1 MESLTSRKILVLAS
15 TSSSSSSS
23 DDDKSLEETSVSS
36 TSSCDNNFN
45 SSATIHLSSP
55 HRRTIF
61 SSYWKGKDTNL
72 VANCHQN
79 ESEKMPIGS
88 SRCILRHPY
97 FELFSEST
105 SFPKHVLIESK
116 YESNPCHR
124 HLDRQ
129 QREERRQRQEKDQQ
143 QTRQQT
149 SVENDR
155 PRKRVSFE
163 PQIEIHAFESQEV
176 DHWTP
181 KGWSRWFSS

>member
-1 MESLTSRKILVLAS
+1 MYKRQ
-15 TSSSSSSS
+15 
-23 DDDKSLEETSVSS
+23 
-36 TSSCDNNFN
+36 N
-45 SSATIHLSSP
+45 SSETIHLSSP

-72 VANCHQN
+72 AANFHQN
-79 ESEKMPIGS
+79 ESEKMPVGS

-97 FELFSEST
+97 FELFSESI

-116 YESNPCHR
+116 YESNPCH
-124 HLDRQ
+124 HHHDHRQ
-129 QREERRQRQEKDQQ
+129 QQEGRRQRQEQDQQ

-149 SVENDR
+149 PVENDR

-163 PQIEIHAFESQEV
+163 PQIENAFESQEV
-176 DHWTP
+176 DHWGP